1 MTRQH
6 ERLDPPLA
14 LLRQLFEFSTLTS
27 TRLRRVL
34 EDFELTES
42 MAGVLW
48 TLDSGQP
55 PVPMRELA
63 RRIGCD
69 PSNVTLIG
77 DKLQRAG
84 LVERQPHPSDGR
96 ARVLALTD
104 AGRALRARLLDRL
117 VATTPLPTLTTRE
130 QQQLS
135 NLLNKLGA
143 SD

>member
-1 MTRQH
+1 MARQP
-6 ERLDPPLA
+6 ERLGPPLA

-55 PVPMRELA
+55 PVSMRELA

-69 PSNVTLIG
+69 PSNITLIG
-77 DKLQRAG
+77 DKLERAG
-84 LVERQPHPSDGR
+84 LVERRPHPGDGR

-104 AGRALRARLLDRL
+104 AGLALRARLLDRL
-117 VATTPLPTLTTRE
+117 VATTPLPTLTARE

-135 NLLNKLGA
+135 DLLNKLGA

>member
-1 MTRQH
+1 MARQPG
-6 ERLDPPLA
+6 RLDPPLA

-55 PVPMRELA
+55 PVSMRELA

-69 PSNVTLIG
+69 PSNITLIG
-77 DKLQRAG
+77 DKLERAG
-84 LVERQPHPSDGR
+84 LVERRPHPGDGR

-104 AGRALRARLLDRL
+104 AGLTLRARLLDRL
-117 VATTPLPTLTTRE
+117 IATTPLPTLTARE
-130 QQQLS
+130 QQQLGD
-135 NLLNKLGA
+135 LLNKLGA
-143 SD
+143 GD

>member
-55 PVPMRELA
+55 PVSMRELA